1 MKSRKNGCRG
11 QKLRET
17 RRSPRRTFFLVIGIV
32 SILAA
37 FTWATVQSAV
47 LRVVIIGDSTAYTY
61 TAADSLKGWGQE
73 LGYFFKAGAVTV
85 INKSIGGRSSRSFIE
100 DGHWETVKGLLKK
113 GDYLLISFGTN
124 DRGTVA
130 ERHTDTAGFRLYL
143 TQYVTEARA
152 LGAIPILISTIN
164 QNSWNGSTFTE
175 GFTVGANDY
184 RGAMLRVVSALTAPF
199 IDLEK
204 KSAAL
209 FGSLGQSYCANFL
222 FCGTTHFK
230 EMGAVNVAKM
240 VAEGIDELA
249 TDTVVNPLAA
259 ALALQYQV
267 TINSNKPNAGA
278 ITRSATYPS
287 GAPITVLAIPK
298 SGETFQAWKDGSG
311 KTVSPDTS
319 YRFFMGSAPASY
331 MAAFKGGATS
341 VSIAKTPVPVSR
353 QAPVITLS
361 EAGMLAVISPEPILS
376 VNITDISGR
385 ELRFFKPG
393 CNRTILD
400 MRSFARG
407 RYFASARTAAA
418 MTKQAIRY

>member
-1 MKSRKNGCRG
+1 
-11 QKLRET
+11 
-17 RRSPRRTFFLVIGIV
+17 
-32 SILAA
+32 
-37 FTWATVQSAV
+37 
-47 LRVVIIGDSTAYTY
+47 
-61 TAADSLKGWGQE
+61 
-73 LGYFFKAGAVTV
+73 
-85 INKSIGGRSSRSFIE
+85 
-100 DGHWETVKGLLKK
+100 
-113 GDYLLISFGTN
+113 
-124 DRGTVA
+124 
-130 ERHTDTAGFRLYL
+130 
-143 TQYVTEARA
+143 
-152 LGAIPILISTIN
+152 
-164 QNSWNGSTFTE
+164 
-175 GFTVGANDY
+175 
-184 RGAMLRVVSALTAPF
+184 
-199 IDLEK
+199 
-204 KSAAL
+204 
-209 FGSLGQSYCANFL
+209 
-222 FCGTTHFK
+222 
-230 EMGAVNVAKM
+230 M